1 MNPELSNLLIR
12 TTGRKEAPSRM
23 SSNGSSPSGQNDS
36 KKSPVLEGDAGE
48 QSDVSVVPVL
58 DLTVATASG
67 KRGAA
72 TLPSPDDNEDDR
84 DSKSRKKSRVGKG
97 MISRPRKP
105 KDMPR
110 RPLSAYN
117 IFFRSER
124 AKMLQSSMDAV
135 SAGKSPS
142 VNLGFDRLAKTIG
155 KKWKAISE
163 SELAACK
170 AESDNDMRRYKREMQ
185 EYHLNLAK
193 TRRAG
198 TAFDPDEEH
207 DYSPPPAQV
216 QTTLNQHQSI
226 PAPSF
231 LSDLH
236 EELRNAPSR
245 ESALMPGT
253 SLGMSRFTVDA
264 EQRSAGLMH
273 ELDTIRKQ
281 AWLLGQHA
289 RSSLPPM
296 GGADSFLYDQLLA
309 SEILRQ
315 QQAIVDAG
323 DLRLAAAV
331 NPSYGSAQ
339 SLLTRSHMQS
349 AAAAAAA
356 PSYGDALALF
366 ARSQLRSPPLSS
378 SPWDR
383 QLLLRQ
389 HLQDLPS
396 LPPPGL
402 VGAAASGPAPY
413 FDSSLYR
420 SMAALEAQQ
429 RIMDSLRETRQDG
442 SVPDDAASSRSAA
455 AGRRG
460 NNTKGNWEAR

>member
-1 MNPELSNLLIR
+1 MNPKVSHILIR
-12 TTGRKEAPSRM
+12 PTGRKETPSRM
-23 SSNGSSPSGQNDS
+23 NSNGSSSPGLDDS
-36 KKSPVLEGDAGE
+36 KKSPVLEGDSAD
-48 QSDVSVVPVL
+48 QSDVSVDPGL
-58 DLTVATASG
+58 DLTMAKTASS
-67 KRGAA
+67 KRDAA
-72 TLPSPDDNEDDR
+72 TLSLADDTGDDR

-124 AKMLQSSMDAV
+124 AKMLQGSMDAV

-193 TRRAG
+193 TRRAA
-198 TAFDPDEEH
+198 TACDPDQEH
-207 DYSPPPAQV
+207 EYSPPPPQV
-216 QTTLNQHQSI
+216 QTILLNQHPSA
-226 PAPSF
+226 PAQSF

-236 EELRNAPSR
+236 EDLLNAPSR

-253 SLGMSRFTVDA
+253 SLGLSRFALDA
-264 EQRSAGLMH
+264 EQRSAGVIH
-273 ELDTIRKQ
+273 ELDSIRNQ
-281 AWLLGQHA
+281 AWLLGQQA
-289 RSSLPPM
+289 RSTHPPM
-296 GGADSFLYDQLLA
+296 SGADSFLYDQLLA

-315 QQAIVDAG
+315 QQAIAEAG

-331 NPSYGSAQ
+331 NPSYASAQ
-339 SLLTRSHMQS
+339 SLLTRS
-349 AAAAAAA
+349 AAAA

-389 HLQDLPS
+389 LIQDVPS

-402 VGAAASGPAPY
+402 VGGISAGPAPY
-413 FDSSLYR
+413 FDNNSMYR
-420 SMAALEAQQ
+420 SIAAFEEQQ
-429 RIMDSLRETRQDG
+429 RIMDSYRGTSRDA
-442 SVPDDAASSRSAA
+442 SVPDDAGSSRSAA

-460 NNTKGNWEAR
+460 NNKKGDRAAY